1 MKPTNPVQE
10 VYGEQVR
17 IGGAWFHAERVLGRP
32 AREFKVG
39 QDVSDFIPKSAP
51 LEMVVG
57 DAEETIQSSFFRESG
72 ANITVESK
80 IDDFYG
86 AMLAYGGWG
95 SFPPASGYVH
105 ELTQE
110 EFDRHE
116 ELEQQGVA
124 HELAFSRPLQQSDVG
139 ARYVQLAEGH
149 HRSYAASRVGCEIRI
164 VDLLKQEE
172 GDGFVGYSSVRV
184 ESQR

>member
-39 QDVSDFIPKSAP
+39 QDVSDFFAKAAP
-51 LEMVVG
+51 RAVVVD
-57 DAEETIQSSFFRESG
+57 DAAETIQSSFFRESG
-72 ANITVESK
+72 ANITDESK
-80 IDDFYG
+80 IEGFYG

-116 ELEQQGVA
+116 ELAQQGVA

-149 HRSYAASRVGCEIRI
+149 HRSYAASRLGCEIRV
-164 VDLLKQEE
+164 VDLAKQEE
-172 GDGFVGYSSVRV
+172 GEGYMGYSCSNV
-184 ESQR
+184 ERAR